1 MKKETVWRRLLIFTS
16 GIAFL
21 VIPLLIWILI
31 LVKKDTTGIS
41 AEEDIWVTHVGLFA
55 VTQIFIFSALIR
67 TSKGLLIASGIVSML
82 SGLLYLHL
90 ALVFIFTEVHNMGI
104 LFMVSAGCNFVVA
117 LFSLILRL
125 LCTKINKLRLI

>member
-41 AEEDIWVTHVGLFA
+41 AEEDICVTHVGLFA

-67 TSKGLLIASGIVSML
+67 TSKGLLIAS
-82 SGLLYLHL
+82 
-90 ALVFIFTEVHNMGI
+90 
-104 LFMVSAGCNFVVA
+104 
-117 LFSLILRL
+117 
-125 LCTKINKLRLI
+125 